1 MEESL
6 AEVVV
11 ATNLQQEKI
20 NAVLHYL
27 RMKIKII
34 SLFLLFGLKAFSQDS
49 ADGTEFKKR
58 VLESAEVDFLLSYYN
73 QDGSKS
79 AVSGG
84 IGSEKLTDVA
94 TNIVIAMP
102 LDDDSILTVDLGIS
116 SYSSASSSNIN
127 PFNATGASGRGDDDD
142 DDDDRIRAFAAA
154 PASAPYGTP
163 WQASSGA
170 SKSDQLSAVTVN
182 YAHSSDSRN
191 FIWNA
196 DVSFSNEYDYTS
208 VGFGGGIAHLFNDKN
223 TELSL
228 KANVYLDKW
237 RPIYPTE
244 LHEYSKYGS
253 NFLNQGY
260 FAGVTVLDQNGQGT
274 SNYLPSEF
282 QNLSSVNRNSY
293 SASVGFSQVLS
304 KKLQVSVF
312 FDVLQQQGLLSTP
325 YHRIYFAD
333 KVNYYIGQ
341 AQYIPEYES
350 ESNAGIYKLADDI
363 ERLPDSRF
371 KLPIGARIN
380 YYINERFVL
389 RTYYRYYSDNWDI
402 QSHTANIELPIK
414 VSDRFT
420 VFPMYRFY
428 TQTQSKYF
436 APYETHLSTE
446 KYYTS
451 DPDLATFDSNQYGL
465 GVNYTD
471 IFTGAKIWKFGL
483 KNVDFR
489 YNRYQ
494 RSDNLSANIATI
506 GFKFVM
512 Q

>member
-1 MEESL
+1 
-6 AEVVV
+6 
-11 ATNLQQEKI
+11 
-20 NAVLHYL
+20 
-27 RMKIKII
+27 MKIKIM
-34 SLFLLFGLKAFSQDS
+34 SLFLLLGLKAFSQDA

-58 VLESAEVDFLLSYYN
+58 VLESTEVDFLLSYYN

-84 IGSEKLTDVA
+84 IGSEKLTDIA

-102 LDDDSILTVDLGIS
+102 LNDDSILTVDLGIS
-116 SYSSASSSNIN
+116 AYSSASSSNIN
-127 PFNATGASGRGDDDD
+127 PFNATGASGGGDD
-142 DDDDRIRAFAAA
+142 DDDDRIGAFAAA

-228 KANVYLDKW
+228 KANVYLDQW

-244 LHEYSKYGS
+244 LHEYSKYAS
-253 NFLNQGY
+253 DFLNQGY
-260 FAGVTVLDQNGQGT
+260 FAGVTVLDQSGQAST
-274 SNYLPSEF
+274 NYLPSAF
-282 QNLSSVNRNSY
+282 QTISSVNRNSY
-293 SASVGFSQVLS
+293 SVSVGLSQVLS

-350 ESNAGIYKLADDI
+350 ESNVGVYKLADDI

-371 KLPIGARIN
+371 KLPIGARLN

-389 RTYYRYYSDNWDI
+389 RTYYRFYSDNWDI

-428 TQTQSKYF
+428 TQTQSKYY

-489 YNRYQ
+489 FNRYQ
-494 RSDNLSANIATI
+494 RSDKLTANIATI

>member
-1 MEESL
+1 
-6 AEVVV
+6 
-11 ATNLQQEKI
+11 
-20 NAVLHYL
+20 
-27 RMKIKII
+27 MKTKII
-34 SLFLLFGLKAFSQDS
+34 FLFLLLGFTVFSQEATDS
-49 ADGTEFKKR
+49 IQFKKR
-58 VLESAEVDFLLSYYN
+58 VLESTEVDFLLSYYN

-84 IGSEKLTDVA
+84 IGSEKLTDIA
-94 TNIVIAMP
+94 TNIVVAMP
-102 LDDDSILTVDLGIS
+102 LNDDAVLTVDIGIS
-116 SYSSASSSNIN
+116 AYSSASSSNIN
-127 PFNATGASGRGDDDD
+127 PFNATGASGGGGDDDD
-142 DDDDRIRAFAAA
+142 DDDDRHAFAAA
-154 PASAPYGTP
+154 TAPYGTP

-170 SKSDQLSAVTVN
+170 SKSDQLSAITVN

-208 VGFGGGIAHLFNDKN
+208 VGFGGGIAQLFNDKN
-223 TELSL
+223 TEISL
-228 KANVYLDKW
+228 KANVYLDQW

-253 NFLNQGY
+253 IFLTQG
-260 FAGVTVLDQNGQGT
+260 FFSGVTVMNQNGQAT
-274 SNYLPSEF
+274 VNYLPTTFETI
-282 QNLSSVNRNSY
+282 NSVNRNSY
-293 SASVGFSQVLS
+293 SASVGLSQVLS
-304 KKLQVSVF
+304 KKLQISVF

-333 KVNYYIGQ
+333 KANYYIGQ

-350 ESNAGIYKLADDI
+350 ENNTGVFKLADDI

-371 KLPIGARIN
+371 KLPIGARLN
-380 YYINERFVL
+380 YYISERFVL

-402 QSHTANIELPIK
+402 QSHTASIELPIK

-420 VFPMYRFY
+420 VFPTYRYY

-451 DPDLATFDSNQYGL
+451 DPDLATFDSNQFGF

-489 YNRYQ
+489 FNRYQ
-494 RSDNLSANIATI
+494 RSDYLQANIATI